1 MDGSLRTQHYLL
13 ELISE
18 KKQHCCTCW
27 EKPAH
32 PRGWLKAGLSGTQYF
47 QSTSSLLMLHHL
59 QPVPWSPESESRSHS
74 TSTRWMSPA
83 FLALLWV
90 YYWELAF
97 PPLLPPV
104 GDTLQVAGKQL
115 LRKMGKMQNESYLGK
130 YFQFYFSSPYHL
142 FAEKIISFLSFMITT
157 SPPKQNRKRG
167 TAKLFLLTLYFI
179 ISRAYNWSMEAG
191 VWYEDG
197 MNSTLKDM

>member
-90 YYWELAF
+90 YYWEQAF

-115 LRKMGKMQNESYLGK
+115 LRKMGKMQNESYLCK

-142 FAEKIISFLSFMITT
+142 FAEKIISFLISFHLW
-157 SPPKQNRKRG
+157 SQHHLQNKTG
-167 TAKLFLLTLYFI
+167 K
-179 ISRAYNWSMEAG
+179 EASQ
-191 VWYEDG
+191 
-197 MNSTLKDM
+197 NCFCSHCILS